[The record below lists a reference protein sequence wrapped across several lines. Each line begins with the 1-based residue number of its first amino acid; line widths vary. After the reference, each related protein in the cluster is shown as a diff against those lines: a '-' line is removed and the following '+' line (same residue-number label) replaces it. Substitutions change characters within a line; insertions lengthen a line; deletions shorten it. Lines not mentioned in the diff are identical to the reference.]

1 MSVWGLLRY
10 DNSKFAYPIQI
21 ILPITVLQLLISIIF
36 CISFWRKQ
44 SKTRSLLVHYTN
56 RVAVILR
63 ITLYSTN
70 SYVWNGARKLR
81 LKIWQSTYTFP
92 LYLSFWGANKGQKL
106 WKIPPYSQKKKIIVP
121 QKDSLPTIDSLA
133 KYYSYSSENIN
144 PKNFEAVVYEIIQ
157 CYNKKDTTALN
168 KLIHPDIG
176 LYFLYKPGGDV
187 YWANQ
192 KRIYLDTLYQE
203 KEKTFIDGYNR
214 KVLATGKIGVGKVP
228 IEKITENI
236 APDEYSSLTGIFFC
250 CTPRGSEKTILLH
263 NKFSKHSPFFS
274 KRETRSPKN
283 LKKG

>member
-1 MSVWGLLRY
+1 M
-10 DNSKFAYPIQI
+10 
-21 ILPITVLQLLISIIF
+21 LP
-36 CISFWRKQ
+36 
-44 SKTRSLLVHYTN
+44 
-56 RVAVILR
+56 
-63 ITLYSTN
+63 
-70 SYVWNGARKLR
+70 
-81 LKIWQSTYTFP
+81 
-92 LYLSFWGANKGQKL
+92 
-106 WKIPPYSQKKKIIVP
+106 KKEVIVP

-144 PKNFEAVVYEIIQ
+144 QENFEEVVYEIIQ

-236 APDEYSSLTGIFFC
+236 APDEYSSLTGIFFVAHPEAQKKLSYYI
-250 CTPRGSEKTILLH
+250 TSSLSTFPFSPKEKQEAQRTLKKAKEIEKTTRCIMTAW
-263 NKFSKHSPFFS
+263 KEVSSFSNSTYTNHFIFYVTKINEKWYLTMIDFS
-274 KRETRSPKN
+274 WIA
-283 LKKG
+283 

>member
-1 MSVWGLLRY
+1 MTKY
-10 DNSKFAYPIQI
+10 
-21 ILPITVLQLLISIIF
+21 
-36 CISFWRKQ
+36 
-44 SKTRSLLVHYTN
+44 
-56 RVAVILR
+56 
-63 ITLYSTN
+63 
-70 SYVWNGARKLR
+70 
-81 LKIWQSTYTFP
+81 
-92 LYLSFWGANKGQKL
+92 LYLFL
-106 WKIPPYSQKKKIIVP
+106 IPFFLGCLQRTKFVKNTPLLPEKEIIVP

-133 KYYSYSSENIN
+133 KYYSYSSGNIN
-144 PKNFEAVVYEIIQ
+144 QKNFEAVVYEIIQ

-236 APDEYSSLTGIFFC
+236 APDEYSSLLGIFFVAHPEAQKKLSYYI
-250 CTPRGSEKTILLH
+250 TSSLSTFSFSPKEKQEAQRTLKKAKEIEKTTRCIMTAWKDSTYTNHFIFYVTKIKEKWYLTMID
-263 NKFSKHSPFFS
+263 FSWIA
-274 KRETRSPKN
+274 
-283 LKKG
+283 